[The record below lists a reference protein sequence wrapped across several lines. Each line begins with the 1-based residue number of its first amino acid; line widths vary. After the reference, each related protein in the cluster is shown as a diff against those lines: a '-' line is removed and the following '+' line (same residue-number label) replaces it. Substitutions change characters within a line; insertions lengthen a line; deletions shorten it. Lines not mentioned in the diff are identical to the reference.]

1 MKNAA
6 RLILIIVV
14 GILSLTGCTQ
24 STISK
29 NYIKPVKLSS
39 SEQELIDLVK
49 MDDQIALFE
58 FDKSPEV
65 GNLSVVAESYVDGEL
80 VNTQPIMGIGLEA
93 SEKGKVVLVLNKGEH
108 LSVQIKQSYS
118 KGTVAT
124 HSEIPLDFIDGEIIG
139 WSYGFLEETI
149 DLEKN
154 TKPIIGFY
162 VFSESGM
169 IRASA
174 VSGFEVD
181 PELLKEAENI
191 VLFRV
196 IVE

>member
-49 MDDQIALFE
+49 MDNQIAIFE
-58 FDKSPEV
+58 FDKNPKV
-65 GNLSVVAESYVDGEL
+65 GNLSIVAECYVDGEL

-93 SEKGKVVLVLNKGEH
+93 SVKGKVVLVLNKGEH
-108 LSVQIKQSYS
+108 LSVQIKQSDQQ
-118 KGTVAT
+118 GTVAT
-124 HSEIPLDFIDGEIIG
+124 HSEVPLDFIEGEIVG

-149 DLEKN
+149 DLSKN
-154 TKPIIGFY
+154 ASPIIAYY

-169 IRASA
+169 IRSSA
-174 VSGFEVD
+174 VSGFEAN
-181 PELLKEAENI
+181 PELLKDAENI

-196 IVE
+196 VIE

>member
-6 RLILIIVV
+6 RLILIVVV

-29 NYIKPVKLSS
+29 NYIKPLKLSS

-49 MDDQIALFE
+49 MDNQIALFK

-65 GNLSVVAESYVDGEL
+65 GNLSIIAESYVDGEL

-93 SEKGKVVLVLNKGEH
+93 SEKGKVVLVLNKSEN
-108 LSVQIKQSYS
+108 LSVQIKQSDNQ
-118 KGTVAT
+118 GTVT
-124 HSEIPLDFIDGEIIG
+124 VDSEVPLDFIEGEIVG

-149 DLEKN
+149 DLSKN
-154 TKPIIGFY
+154 GSPIIGYY

-174 VSGFEVD
+174 VSGFDAD
-181 PELLKEAENI
+181 PELLKDAENI

>member
-6 RLILIIVV
+6 RLILIIVI

-24 STISK
+24 SMISK

-49 MDDQIALFE
+49 MDNQIALFE
-58 FDKSPEV
+58 FDKNPEV
-65 GNLSVVAESYVDGEL
+65 GNLSIVAESYVDGEL

-93 SEKGKVVLVLNKGEH
+93 SVKGKVVLVLNKGEN
-108 LSVQIKQSYS
+108 LSVQIKQSDNQ
-118 KGTVAT
+118 GTVT
-124 HSEIPLDFIDGEIIG
+124 VDSEIPLDFIEGEIVG

-149 DLEKN
+149 DLSKN
-154 TKPIIGFY
+154 ANPIIGYY

-169 IRASA
+169 IRSSA
-174 VSGFEVD
+174 VSGFEAD
-181 PELLKEAENI
+181 PELLKDAENI
-191 VLFRV
+191 VLFRMV
-196 IVE
+196 VE